1 MASFGERLKN
11 SWNAFLGRDPTVYPV
26 YGTSYSYKPDRTR
39 LSYGNEKSIVT
50 AIYNRIAIDV
60 SLVDIH
66 HVRLDDDGNF
76 KEIIDSNLNNA
87 LSVQSNLDQTARNFI
102 MDVVISMFDEG
113 YVAIVPVDTTT
124 KPNNPGAYDILN
136 LRTGKILEWYPQDV
150 KVQVYNELDGKKED
164 LILPKRFVGIVENPF
179 YYVMNEPNST
189 LKRLIRTLNHID
201 RLDEENSSGK
211 LDLIIQLPYVV
222 KTQTQREQAK
232 IRRKEIEDQ
241 LMGSKYGIAYTD
253 GTERIT
259 QLNRPVENNL
269 WQQAQDLTSTLYN
282 QIGITQT
289 ILDCTADE
297 KTMNNYLHNTIEP
310 ILLAIV
316 EAMNCKFLTKTARS
330 QRQTIKYFMDP
341 FRLVPV
347 NQLAD
352 MADKFTRNAI
362 LSSNEVRAIVG
373 KEPSNDP
380 KADELSNKNINQS
393 SDNQPPGGNQPQGE
407 DASGEL
413 TDISEVSQ
421 NGS

>member
-1 MASFGERLKN
+1 MGSFGERLKN
-11 SWNAFLGRDPTVYPV
+11 SWNAFLGRDPTTYPM
-26 YGTSYSYKPDRTR
+26 YGSSYLYKPDRTR

-66 HVRLDDDGNF
+66 HVRLDEDGNF
-76 KEIIDSNLNNA
+76 KEIIDSDLNNA
-87 LSVQSNLDQTARNFI
+87 LSVQSNLDQTSRNFI

-124 KPNNPGAYDILN
+124 IPKSPGAYDILS
-136 LRTGKILEWYPQDV
+136 LRTGKIVEWYPQDV
-150 KVQVYNELDGKKED
+150 KVRVYNELDGKKED
-164 LILPKRFVGIVENPF
+164 LILSKKFVGIVENPF

-189 LKRLIRTLNHID
+189 LKRLIRTLNNID
-201 RLDEENSSGK
+201 RLDEQNSSGK

-232 IRRKEIEDQ
+232 VRRKEIEDQ
-241 LMGSKYGIAYTD
+241 LTGSKYGIAYTD

-282 QIGITQT
+282 QIGITQS

-330 QRQTIKYFMDP
+330 QKQTIKYFMDP

-380 KADELSNKNINQS
+380 KADELSNKNINQASES
-393 SDNQPPGGNQPQGE
+393 SQPSDGSQAPSE
-407 DASGEL
+407 EIE
-413 TDISEVSQ
+413 TSEVSQ
-421 NGS
+421 NES

>member
-1 MASFGERLKN
+1 MGSFGERLKN
-11 SWNAFLGRDPTVYPV
+11 SWNAFLGRDPTTYPAYS
-26 YGTSYSYKPDRTR
+26 YGSSYMYKPDRTR

-66 HVRLDDDGNF
+66 HVRLDEDGNF
-76 KEIIDSNLNNA
+76 KEIINSDLNNV
-87 LSVQSNLDQTARNFI
+87 LSVQSNLDQTSRNFI

-113 YVAIVPVDTTT
+113 YVAIVPVDTTVT
-124 KPNNPGAYDILN
+124 PTNPGAYDILS

-164 LILPKRFVGIVENPF
+164 LILSKKFVGIVENPF

-189 LKRLIRTLNHID
+189 LKRLIRTLNNID
-201 RLDEENSSGK
+201 RLDEQNSSGK

-241 LMGSKYGIAYTD
+241 LTGSKYGIAYTD

-282 QIGITQT
+282 QIGITQS

-330 QRQTIKYFMDP
+330 QKQTIKYFMDP

-393 SDNQPPGGNQPQGE
+393 LDSNQPSDANQPQE
-407 DASGEL
+407 AESEE
-413 TDISEVSQ
+413 TETSEV
-421 NGS
+421 

>member
-26 YGTSYSYKPDRTR
+26 YGSSYSYKPDRTR

-87 LSVQSNLDQTARNFI
+87 LSVQSNLDQTARSFI
-102 MDVVISMFDEG
+102 MDVVISLFDEG

-124 KPNNPGAYDILN
+124 KPYNPGAYDILS

-189 LKRLIRTLNHID
+189 LKRLIRTLNNID
-201 RLDEENSSGK
+201 RLDEQNSSGK

-232 IRRKEIEDQ
+232 VRRKEIEDQ

-330 QRQTIKYFMDP
+330 QHQTIKYFMDP

-393 SDNQPPGGNQPQGE
+393 SDNQPPGGNQPQEEAG
-407 DASGEL
+407 SGEL
-413 TDISEVSQ
+413 TNISEVSQ
-421 NGS
+421 NES

>member
-1 MASFGERLKN
+1 MGSFGERLKN
-11 SWNAFLGRDPTVYPV
+11 SWNAFLGRDPTTYPM
-26 YGTSYSYKPDRTR
+26 YGSSYLYKPDRTR

-66 HVRLDDDGNF
+66 HVRLDEDGNF
-76 KEIIDSNLNNA
+76 KEIIDSDLNNA
-87 LSVQSNLDQTARNFI
+87 LSVQSNLDQTSRNFI

-113 YVAIVPVDTTT
+113 YVAIVPVETTT
-124 KPNNPGAYDILN
+124 TPKSPGAYDILS
-136 LRTGKILEWYPQDV
+136 LRTGKIVEWYPQDV
-150 KVQVYNELDGKKED
+150 KVRVYNELDGKKED
-164 LILPKRFVGIVENPF
+164 LILSKKFVGIVENPF

-189 LKRLIRTLNHID
+189 LKRLIRTLNNID
-201 RLDEENSSGK
+201 RLDEQNSSGK

-232 IRRKEIEDQ
+232 VRRKEIEDQ

-282 QIGITQT
+282 QIGITQS

-330 QRQTIKYFMDP
+330 QNQSIKYFMDP
-341 FRLVPV
+341 FRLIPV

-373 KEPSNDP
+373 KEPSKDP

-393 SDNQPPGGNQPQGE
+393 SDESQPSAVPTE
-407 DASGEL
+407 EEE
-413 TDISEVSQ
+413 TSEVSQ
-421 NGS
+421 NES

>member
-76 KEIIDSNLNNA
+76 KEIIDSNLNNV
-87 LSVQSNLDQTARNFI
+87 LSVQSNLDQTSRNFI

-124 KPNNPGAYDILN
+124 KPNNPGAYDILS
-136 LRTGKILEWYPQDV
+136 LRTGKVLEWYPQDV

-189 LKRLIRTLNHID
+189 LKRLIRTLNNID
-201 RLDEENSSGK
+201 RLDEQNSSGK

-282 QIGITQT
+282 QIGITQS

-380 KADELSNKNINQS
+380 KADELSNKNLNQS
-393 SDNQPPGGNQPQGE
+393 SENQAPVSNP
-407 DASGEL
+407 SGEE

>member
-26 YGTSYSYKPDRTR
+26 YGSSYSFKPDRTR

-76 KEIIDSNLNNA
+76 KEIIDSNLNNV

-124 KPNNPGAYDILN
+124 KPNNPGAYDILS
-136 LRTGKILEWYPQDV
+136 LRTGKVLEWYPQDV

-189 LKRLIRTLNHID
+189 LKRLIRTLNNID
-201 RLDEENSSGK
+201 RLDEQNSSGK

-282 QIGITQT
+282 QIGITQS

-380 KADELSNKNINQS
+380 KADELSNKNLNQS
-393 SDNQPPGGNQPQGE
+393 SENQAPVSNP
-407 DASGEL
+407 SGEE